1 MDEAVQYTNP
11 VSWQEML
18 IVSILGAILVAM
30 AGMIAGRAGRAPY
43 WGLLMLFPVLQI
55 VFFWVL
61 AFIRW
66 PRIDR

>member
-43 WGLLMLFPVLQI
+43 WGLLMLLIFSI
-55 VFFWVL
+55 CSS
-61 AFIRW
+61 
-66 PRIDR
+66 